1 MSPRILEY
9 YISPCFPCAACLD
22 WPPGRF
28 VCFEYNIT
36 YLLLTNIN
44 VYVVK
49 RNADHQIKSLY
60 VASLAIK
67 QGRFRSFLQIII
79 PNVRLVALNGIK
91 MIYSN
96 KVFYLFLR
104 KLS

>member
-28 VCFEYNIT
+28 VSFQYYTT
-36 YLLLTNIN
+36 YLLLSNIN

-49 RNADHQIKSLY
+49 RNADILKSLY

-67 QGRFRSFLQIII
+67 QVDLGL
-79 PNVRLVALNGIK
+79 
-91 MIYSN
+91 
-96 KVFYLFLR
+96 FY
-104 KLS
+104 KSLSQMLGWSL